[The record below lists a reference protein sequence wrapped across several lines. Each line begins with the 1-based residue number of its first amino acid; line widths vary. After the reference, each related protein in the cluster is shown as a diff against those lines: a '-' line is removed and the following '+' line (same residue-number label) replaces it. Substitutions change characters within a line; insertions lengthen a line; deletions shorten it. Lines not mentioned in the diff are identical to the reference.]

1 MACSQIVPLH
11 SVALL
16 IIIKPLF
23 TDFSYIYITM
33 MGLSVSRTGLVT
45 WLMFGSLCFIFISFS
60 ASCLSSTLA
69 ELNISTSTCR
79 LWLGFLERQEAKLE
93 VADLEMLRFLLGV
106 TRMDN
111 EHSKGTAQA
120 RTVWTLR
127 MRRDSGYIGQ
137 RMLSMEVPGQRKRG
151 PQRKFMPAV
160 KEDVQRVVGWR
171 WGGG

>member
-1 MACSQIVPLH
+1 
-11 SVALL
+11 
-16 IIIKPLF
+16 
-23 TDFSYIYITM
+23 
-33 MGLSVSRTGLVT
+33 
-45 WLMFGSLCFIFISFS
+45 MFGSLCFSFISFS

-79 LWLGFLERQEAKLE
+79 LWLDFLERQEAKLE

-111 EHSKGTAQA
+111 KYSKGTAQA

-137 RMLSMEVPGQRKRG
+137 RMLSMEVPGRRKRG

-171 WGGG
+171 WGWRVGWKQMICSRSDMVSVLFLHHQNNVFSQEVS